1 MSRAQLNRVKGTD
14 VVSRLLNFL
23 KNPERAQLRF
33 VWLALAALLLASC
46 EEIYLTATPPPAQQ
60 PPPARTMP
68 IPLPPPAKAPVV
80 EQPAP
85 AEPAIAEPAGPAF
98 DILRTPGDTTVGILL
113 PLTGVTA
120 AFGRDLLAAA
130 QMAVFDLADSN
141 FELRLYDT
149 GGEADQA
156 RSVARAARQE
166 GVQIILG
173 PLFSDAVVAVADIAR
188 PAGIPVIAFSNN
200 REIVGDGV
208 YTMGFF
214 PEDQVRRIVEY
225 SFNRGMTRFSALAP
239 DDLYGSRMV
248 AALNEI
254 ASYGGREVLD
264 VAYYQ
269 DETQALIDTV
279 KLLGRYDER
288 RAALLEQRRELAA
301 RGDEIS
307 KRALRRLEGLETL
320 GEVDFEALLLPAD
333 GEEVLR
339 IAPLLA
345 FYDIDPSQIKLLGTW
360 LWDDP
365 ALRTEPS
372 LAGAWFAAPP
382 AATRQLFIERFKRLH
397 ERAPDRRAT
406 LAYDATALVIVLAQ
420 RAARANEASSS
431 VFTVAALTS
440 PGGFIGMDGIFR
452 LRPSGL
458 VQRGLAMFEIGRG
471 GAREID
477 PAPTTFDDFVD

>member
-1 MSRAQLNRVKGTD
+1 M
-14 VVSRLLNFL
+14 SRLLIFRT
-23 KNPERAQLRF
+23 NPERAQLCF
-33 VWLALAALLLASC
+33 AWLALAALLLIGC
-46 EEIYLTATPPPAQQ
+46 EETHLTATPPPLTR
-60 PPPARTMP
+60 PRP
-68 IPLPPPAKAPVV
+68 IPLPPVAQTPAVK
-80 EQPAP
+80 QPAT
-85 AEPAIAEPAGPAF
+85 AESEIAKLAGPVS
-98 DILRTPGDTTVGILL
+98 DILRKPEEATVGILL
-113 PLTGVTA
+113 PLTGTTA

-149 GGEADQA
+149 GGQSDQA
-156 RSVARAARQE
+156 RSMAIAARQE

-173 PLFSDAVVAVADIAR
+173 PLFSDAVVAVANIAR

-214 PEDQVRRIVEY
+214 PEDQVRRIVDF

-239 DDLYGSRMV
+239 DDVYGSRMV
-248 AALNEI
+248 AALNDTV
-254 ASYGGREVLD
+254 ADGGREVMD

-269 DETQALIDTV
+269 DETQALTNTV
-279 KLLGRYDER
+279 KLLGRYYER
-288 RAALLEQRRELAA
+288 REALLKQRRELKV

-320 GEVDFEALLLPAD
+320 GEVEFEALLLPAS

-372 LAGAWFAAPP
+372 MAGAWFAAPP
-382 AATRQLFIERFKRLH
+382 AATRQIFVERFKKLYKRS
-397 ERAPDRRAT
+397 PDRRAT

-420 RAARANEASSS
+420 HAARASEVSSS
-431 VFTVAALTS
+431 IYTAEALTS
-440 PGGFIGMDGIFR
+440 PGGFTGMDGIFR

-458 VQRGLAMFEIGRG
+458 VERGLALFEIRRD

-477 PAPTTFDDFVD
+477 PAPKTFDDFVN

>member
-1 MSRAQLNRVKGTD
+1 MSRAQLNRVKWTD
-14 VVSRLLNFL
+14 VVSRLLIFL
-23 KNPERAQLRF
+23 TNPERAQLRF
-33 VWLALAALLLASC
+33 AWLALAALLLTAC
-46 EEIYLTATPPPAQQ
+46 EEVYLTATPQPAQ
-60 PPPARTMP
+60 PPPLARTRP
-68 IPLPPPAKAPVV
+68 IPLPPPVQAPAAG
-80 EQPAP
+80 QPAT
-85 AEPAIAEPAGPAF
+85 AEPAIAEPAGPTS
-98 DILRTPGDTTVGILL
+98 DILRKPEDATIGILL
-113 PLTGVTA
+113 PLTGTAA

-149 GGEADQA
+149 GGQAEQA
-156 RSVARAARQE
+156 RSVAISARQE
-166 GVQIILG
+166 GAQIILG
-173 PLFSDAVVAVADIAR
+173 PLFSDAVLAVADIAR

-200 REIVGDGV
+200 REIVGDGI

-214 PEDQVRRIVEY
+214 PEDQVRRIVDF

-248 AALNEI
+248 AALNET
-254 ASYGGREVLD
+254 AADGGREVLD

-288 RAALLEQRRELAA
+288 REALLEQRRELEA
-301 RGDEIS
+301 RDDEIS

-320 GEVDFEALLLPAD
+320 GEVEFEALLLPAG

-382 AATRQLFIERFKRLH
+382 AATRQLFVERFKQLY
-397 ERAPDRRAT
+397 ERSPDRRAT

-420 RAARANEASSS
+420 RAARANEAGSNKY
-431 VFTVAALTS
+431 TAAALTS
-440 PGGFIGMDGIFR
+440 PGGFTGMDGIFR

-458 VQRGLAMFEIGRG
+458 VERGLALFEIERD

-477 PAPTTFDDFVD
+477 PAPKTFDDFVN

>member
-1 MSRAQLNRVKGTD
+1 MNRVKWTD
-14 VVSRLLNFL
+14 VVSRLLIFL
-23 KNPERAQLRF
+23 PNPGRAQLR
-33 VWLALAALLLASC
+33 VAWLALAALLLAAC
-46 EEIYLTATPPPAQQ
+46 EEIYLTATPPPAQ
-60 PPPARTMP
+60 PPPLARTRP
-68 IPLPPPAKAPVV
+68 IPLPPPV
-80 EQPAP
+80 QTPAP
-85 AEPAIAEPAGPAF
+85 GKPTIAEPVIAEPAGPIS
-98 DILRTPGDTTVGILL
+98 DILRKPGAVTVGILL
-113 PLTGVTA
+113 PLTGA
-120 AFGRDLLAAA
+120 AATFGRDLLAAA

-149 GGEADQA
+149 GGQAEQA
-156 RSVARAARQE
+156 RSVAIAARQE
-166 GVQIILG
+166 GAQIILG
-173 PLFSDAVVAVADIAR
+173 PLFSDAVLAAASVAR

-214 PEDQVRRIVEY
+214 PEDQVRRIVDF
-225 SFNRGMTRFSALAP
+225 SFNRGMTRFSILAP

-248 AALNEI
+248 DALNET
-254 ASYGGREVLD
+254 AADGGREVTD

-269 DETQALIDTV
+269 DETQALTETV

-288 RAALLEQRRELAA
+288 RQALLEQRRELEA

-307 KRALRRLEGLETL
+307 QRALRRLEGLETL
-320 GEVDFEALLLPAD
+320 GEVGFEALLLPAG

-372 LAGAWFAAPP
+372 LAGAWFAAPA
-382 AATRQLFIERFKRLH
+382 AATRQLFIERFKRLY
-397 ERAPDRRAT
+397 ERSPDRRAT
-406 LAYDATALVIVLAQ
+406 LAYDATALAIVLAQ
-420 RAARANEASSS
+420 RAARANEAGSTM
-431 VFTVAALTS
+431 FTAAALTT
-440 PGGFIGMDGIFR
+440 PGGFTGMDGIFR

-458 VQRGLAMFEIGRG
+458 VERGLALYEIQRS
-471 GAREID
+471 GALEID
-477 PAPTTFDDFVD
+477 PAPKTFDDFVN

>member
-1 MSRAQLNRVKGTD
+1 M
-14 VVSRLLNFL
+14 VSRFL
-23 KNPERAQLRF
+23 IFLTNPERAQLRF
-33 VWLALAALLLASC
+33 AWLALAALLLAAC
-46 EEIYLTATPPPAQQ
+46 EEVYLTATPPPAQQ
-60 PPPARTMP
+60 PPARTRP
-68 IPLPPPAKAPVV
+68 IPLPPRVQTPAP
-80 EQPAP
+80 EQPAT
-85 AEPAIAEPAGPAF
+85 AEPAIAEPAGSAAG
-98 DILRTPGDTTVGILL
+98 ILRKPEDATIGILL
-113 PLTGVTA
+113 PLTGTAA

-149 GGEADQA
+149 GGQADQA
-156 RSVARAARQE
+156 RSVAIAARQE
-166 GVQIILG
+166 GVQVILG

-214 PEDQVRRIVEY
+214 PEDQVRRIVDF

-248 AALNEI
+248 AALNQT
-254 ASYGGREVLD
+254 AAAGGREVLD

-269 DETQALIDTV
+269 DETQALVDTV

-288 RAALLEQRRELAA
+288 REALLEQRRELEA
-301 RGDEIS
+301 RDDEIS
-307 KRALRRLEGLETL
+307 KRALKRLEGLETL
-320 GEVDFEALLLPAD
+320 GEVEFEALLLPAG

-372 LAGAWFAAPP
+372 LAGAWYAAPP
-382 AATRQLFIERFKRLH
+382 AATRQLFVERFKRLY

-406 LAYDATALVIVLAQ
+406 LAYDATALAIVLAQ
-420 RAARANEASSS
+420 RAARANEASPNI
-431 VFTVAALTS
+431 FTAAALTS
-440 PGGFIGMDGIFR
+440 PGGFTGMDGIFR

-458 VQRGLAMFEIGRG
+458 VERGLALFEIERG

-477 PAPTTFDDFVD
+477 PAPKTFDDFVN